1 MEDQG
6 IALGVKQVPAS
17 QAIPGLPPPLF
28 KPEVT
33 PIKYPIVE
41 ELTFRALIQSEA
53 QGYELLAGVQALVNE
68 FGTETI
74 LGMFRKVA
82 ANPSLINK
90 AKSFL
95 PFL

>member
-6 IALGVKQVPAS
+6 IALGVKQVPSAM
-17 QAIPGLPPPLF
+17 AIPGTP
-28 KPEVT
+28 
-33 PIKYPIVE
+33 PIKGEVVPQVYPVVE
-41 ELTFRALIQSEA
+41 ELTFRALIQNEA
-53 QGYELLAGVQALVNE
+53 QGYELLKGVQSLVNE

-74 LGMFRKVA
+74 IALVRKA
-82 ANPSLINK
+82 TANPGLISK